1 MEREERGGEGRREGK
16 ERREEGEAVVK
27 EIGSSKERGNGEG
40 GRGGWG
46 DRISAEVQYT
56 CTYTPLQLTSTTGK
70 CGSLISDQNWLHS
83 LIGWIH

>member
-1 MEREERGGEGRREGK
+1 MEREERGGEGRREGE

-27 EIGSSKERGNGEG
+27 EIGSRKEG
-40 GRGGWG
+40 GKGEEGGGGGWG

-70 CGSLISDQNWLHS
+70 CGSLISD
-83 LIGWIH
+83 